1 MAPFFSPEM
10 NASVPSDS
18 YLTLAQ
24 SSEGLYREKG
34 SRFIAYAKPTGSE
47 EAIRD
52 YLEQLRKA
60 HFSARHICYAWRL
73 GPDKLRWRANDD
85 GEPSGTAGRPIL
97 GQIDSYGLSDVL
109 VAVVRYFGGILLGTG
124 GLTVAYREAASNAL
138 AQAETT
144 IRVITDAFR
153 ILYPYELTP
162 EIQQLIKEFQPEI
175 INPEYLANCKATFL
189 LPKSRS
195 DAFIQRIGQWPEI
208 GWEKA

>member
-10 NASVPSDS
+10 NASVPSDT

-24 SSEGLYREKG
+24 PSEGLYRDKG
-34 SRFIAYAKPTGSE
+34 SRFIAYAQPVTSE

-52 YLEQLRKA
+52 TLEQLRKA

-73 GPDKLRWRANDD
+73 GADKQRWRANDD

-124 GLTVAYREAASNAL
+124 GLTVAYREAASDAL
-138 AQAETT
+138 SRAGTT

-153 ILYPYELTP
+153 ISYPYERTP
-162 EIQQLIKEFQPEI
+162 EIQQIIKEFQPEI
-175 INPEYLANCKATFL
+175 VQAEYLAVCKATFL

-195 DAFIQRIGQWPEI
+195 DAFLQRIGKWPEI
-208 GWEKA
+208 DWEKA